1 MTAMARGSLRAA
13 GRLLVAAGAVVWLGG
28 QGKPSGAVHHVAM
41 KAVDFEPKRVVA
53 RVGDTIEW
61 ANDDVVAHT
70 ATAKGSFDVNV
81 LPRGRGRASTT
92 TPGTFAY
99 ICRYHPNMRAEI
111 LVEP

>member
-1 MTAMARGSLRAA
+1 MARGSLWAA

-41 KAVDFEPKRVVA
+41 KAVDFEPKRVAA

-81 LPRGRGRASTT
+81 LPRRTGRASMT

>member
-1 MTAMARGSLRAA
+1 
-13 GRLLVAAGAVVWLGG
+13 
-28 QGKPSGAVHHVAM
+28 M
-41 KAVDFEPKRVVA
+41 KAVDYEPKRLVA

-81 LPRGRGRASTT
+81 LPQRRGRACLT

-99 ICRYHPNMRAEI
+99 ICRFQANMRAEI